1 MNSGR
6 ILVNGSSFYCGN
18 STSSLCQLALK
29 SDIPNVA
36 QYVHP
41 AEKQCNYAYTHPSTK
56 QCNYSYTHPS
66 SKQCNWSPGPE
77 NLWKLLNAY
86 TVNLN
91 WTRLQHD
98 NASAIGQQFDISQ
111 FTSAYSQL
119 KLRLKVASIGSL
131 YYQSSWSSDYVYHVY
146 YSLDSEDLDQYGQT
160 NKYELSTEIR
170 VSRNQTITN
179 RTITATAEYSSLTSQ
194 LPWQRISQNSASSP
208 YIKLSGYDGSYRSA
222 RYDYTDNARLSIY
235 FGGTSS
241 DGIQDSTGSNIKIEV
256 ELYGANF

>member
-1 MNSGR
+1 M
-6 ILVNGSSFYCGN
+6 
-18 STSSLCQLALK
+18 
-29 SDIPNVA
+29 
-36 QYVHP
+36 HP

-77 NLWKLLNAY
+77 NLWKLLNTY
-86 TVNLN
+86 TLNLS

-98 NASAIGQQFDISQ
+98 STSAIGQQFDISQ
-111 FTSAYSQL
+111 FASAYSQL

-131 YYQSSWSSDYVYHVY
+131 YYQSSWSSEYVYYVY
-146 YSLDSEDLDQYGQT
+146 YSLDSKDLDQYGQT
-160 NKYELSTEIR
+160 NEYELSTEIR

-179 RTITATAEYSSLTSQ
+179 RTITAAAEYSSLTSQ
-194 LPWQRISQNSASSP
+194 LPWQRISQNSTSSP
-208 YIKLSGYDGSYRSA
+208 YIKLSGYDSSYREA